1 MNFAIDTFPEERFGL
16 VTGSI
21 CTPLFPKRSAEV
33 GQRNLA
39 KKLANQMY
47 FKFYDEV
54 STWQMEHG
62 KMAESFAFNY
72 YFDNFDNI
80 ELGKWRMDGHIG
92 GSTDAEAETYGV
104 DFKCPTSLEKWLDY
118 MYEGISEQEYNQCQM
133 YMHLSGKDLW
143 KICAYLLET
152 QFMSDNGLVYPVDH
166 TRRMIVVDVHQ
177 NPAWVDKLYQNLPK
191 VITMRN
197 EFFETLKH
205 QFDGN

>member
-80 ELGKWRMDGHIG
+80 ELGKWRMDGYIG

-143 KICAYLLET
+143 KICAFLLET

-177 NPAWVDKLYQNLPK
+177 DQAWVDKLYQNLPK

-197 EFFETLKH
+197 EFLETLKQ